1 MSRIGRMP
9 IAVPAGVT
17 VDIAEN
23 NKVTVKGPKGTLERV
38 LVPEMEIKVDGAVM
52 TVNRPNDLK
61 RMKALHGLTRT
72 LLNNMVVGVTDG
84 YQKVLE
90 VNGVGYRAAKQGS
103 KLVLSLGY
111 SHPVEMEDPE
121 GLETVLEGQNKIVVK
136 GIDKEKV
143 GQYAAEIRDQR
154 RPEPYKGKGIK
165 YADET
170 IRRKVGKTGKK

>member
-1 MSRIGRMP
+1 MSRIGKMP
-9 IAVPAGVT
+9 IAIPAGVT

-38 LVPEMEIKVDGAVM
+38 LPEEMDIKVEGSEVI
-52 TVNRPNDLK
+52 VSRPNDLK
-61 RMKALHGLTRT
+61 KMKSLHGLTRT
-72 LLNNMVVGVTDG
+72 LIYNMVIGVTEG
-84 YQKVLE
+84 YEKKLE
-90 VNGVGYRAAKQGS
+90 VNGVGYRAQKQGK

-121 GLETVLEGQNKIVVK
+121 GIETVCDGQNKIIVK
-136 GIDKEKV
+136 GISKEKV
-143 GQYAAEIRDQR
+143 GQYAAEIRDKR

-165 YADET
+165 YADEV

>member
-9 IAVPAGVT
+9 IAIPAGVT
-17 VDIAEN
+17 VDLAEN

-38 LVPEMEIKVDGAVM
+38 LPQEMEVKVEGAEV
-52 TVNRPNDLK
+52 TVSRPNDLK

-72 LLNNMVVGVTDG
+72 LINNMVIGVTEG
-84 YQKVLE
+84 YEKKLE
-90 VNGVGYRAAKQGS
+90 VNGVGYRAQKSGK
-103 KLVLSLGY
+103 KLTLSLGY

-121 GLETVLEGQNKIVVK
+121 GIETVVDGQNIIIVK

-143 GQYAAEIRDQR
+143 GQFAAEIRDKR

>member
-17 VDIAEN
+17 VEVAEN

-38 LVPEMEIKVDGAVM
+38 FPADMKIEQENGEI
-52 TVNRPNDLK
+52 TVTRPNDLK
-61 RMKALHGLTRT
+61 KNRSLHGLSRT
-72 LLNNMVVGVTDG
+72 LLNNMIVGVTEG
-84 YQKVLE
+84 FEKKLE
-90 VNGVGYRAAKQGS
+90 INGVGYRAAKQGK
-103 KLVLSLGY
+103 KLTLNLGY

-121 GLETVLEGQNKIVVK
+121 GVETVVEGNIITVK

-143 GQYAAEIRDQR
+143 GQLAAVIRDKR
-154 RPEPYKGKGIK
+154 RPEPYKVKGIK

-170 IRRKVGKTGKK
+170 IRRKVGNTGKK